1 MDERAKINNI
11 IQMYSGLTYVQ
22 VYGNQIAWVL
32 FFTIAEILFIVYFY
46 LKKNTKAFQEKWT
59 DVRCDW
65 NVMPFAGFINKPEDK
80 TIVEY
85 TQENYNYCTS
95 QSLEKSMNNHFESTF
110 KTQQQI
116 NDMISGSNDLAAK
129 NIAVSNTSNTD
140 VNDNINDATS
150 TVYQIFNLLH
160 VGFIIFTDTLTKLTD
175 VLKTTANF
183 GMTGITW
190 ATLFF
195 KMMISAVMTLLIIL
209 FVATVIPAM
218 PIFWLIFPLVYAI
231 LFAFL
236 LTVSSSFEHTV
247 FMIAD
252 EFSKV
257 EPFTP
262 MKTQPKLN
270 LCFGE
275 NTRIQ
280 TTNGYKKIKNVK
292 VGDVLKNGSRV
303 TATFKTVVTPVFNLK
318 GIIVSGEHYVK
329 YGGWIKVKEHPES
342 VPGEYK
348 GKYLYCLNATSKTIT
363 IRGNEFLDWDD
374 LIPEK
379 MEHAL
384 KFYKTR
390 KNIHLYD
397 TGFSSLKL
405 KTNRGYNDISK
416 IEPDDIIGNARV
428 IATVCLKDKYHL
440 VTDTGDFNGFKDYNY
455 NIDKLFYLNELYE
468 N

>member
-11 IQMYSGLTYVQ
+11 IKMYSGLTYVE

-59 DVRCDW
+59 EVRCDW

-80 TIVEY
+80 TILEY

-95 QSLEKSMNNHFESTF
+95 QSLAKSMNNHFESTYN
-110 KTQQQI
+110 TQQQI
-116 NDMISGSNDLAAK
+116 NDMIIGSNDLLAE

-150 TVYQIFNLLH
+150 IVYQIFNLLH
-160 VGFIIFTDTLTKLTD
+160 VGFILFMDILTKLAD
-175 VLKTTANF
+175 VLKTTASF
-183 GMTGITW
+183 GTTGVVWGTV
-190 ATLFF
+190 FF
-195 KMMISAVMTLLIIL
+195 KMMISAVMSLLIIL

-218 PIFWLIFPLVYAI
+218 PFFWLIFPLVYAI
-231 LFAFL
+231 VFAFL
-236 LTVSSSFEHTV
+236 LTVASSFEHTV

-275 NTRIQ
+275 NTIIETKGGCKQ
-280 TTNGYKKIKNVK
+280 IKDIR

-329 YGGWIKVKEHPES
+329 HGGWIKVKEHPES
-342 VPGEYK
+342 VPDNYK
-348 GKYLYCLNATSKTIT
+348 GKYLYCLNTTSKMIT
-363 IRGNEFLDWDD
+363 IHGDEFLDWDD
-374 LIPEK
+374 LLPEK
-379 MEHAL
+379 MDHIL
-384 KFYKTR
+384 KNHGIE
-390 KNIHLYD
+390 NIQLYD
-397 TGFSSLKL
+397 GFSSLLIKMQNGEC
-405 KTNRGYNDISK
+405 KDICN
-416 IEPDDIIGNARV
+416 IEPNDMLDENIRV
-428 IATVCLKDKYHL
+428 VATVCLKDKYHL
-440 VTDTGDFNGFKDYNY
+440 VTDTGYFGKYKDYNY
-455 NIDKLFYLNELYE
+455 NIDKLFCID
-468 N
+468 